1 MGFLRINKLSY
12 NGDKY
17 YYESPFL
24 KNKITIIEGPNGVGK
39 STFFDLLY
47 YGLSGKVE
55 QFNKKSDEKH
65 EQIVF
70 DKNNS
75 VTLDISLNNEN
86 FKLIRK
92 IGSNTIL
99 VFGDEGQNPGLT
111 LNLPINRAKSDDY
124 IFSDWI
130 LDKLNIDVFNLTQG
144 NKTFKINFTDLMR
157 LIYHNQLAD
166 PSPIY
171 KKAENTGYV
180 SDSLTSRKAVFE
192 ILVGKSLLDY
202 YKSLSELKSAQKNK
216 DSARIL
222 CDEYKSFVSEI
233 NDSSEVKNIQFINK
247 ELDDKEQRL
256 LSLISARKDSVKIQP
271 MPEGWIKSI
280 DKNKDRKI
288 SLENRLKSINK
299 HISIIEKELVTIIQ
313 GKAAN
318 QVDIERISKIIL
330 THEQLSLFSPDT
342 CPYCL
347 KDVDRTPHHC
357 VCGNDVDEENYQR
370 YFYSSEEYQEILKS
384 RIKSL
389 DTFDSAINELN
400 IKVARL
406 IKSKDNI
413 EENICTIDKKL
424 LEMMKGLA
432 IEVSEVDLEAI
443 DDKISELREDIS
455 NLNQLLKMELK
466 LEAFDKDLRTKEI
479 DYNKKDSHFKRV
491 EINSSEQLMNRILEF
506 STIYN
511 DLMKNSLKDVR
522 KAEISSDTY
531 LPIINDGIYREA
543 SSKVSVRFLYFIT
556 LLKMSLEFDI
566 PYPKMI
572 LVDTPETVGIDKE
585 NLDIVL
591 SKLHDLETDLDTDF
605 QAIVATGIGKYPNN
619 MKDMVILTLSE
630 DNKLLKKHVI
640 K

>member
-55 QFNKKSDEKH
+55 QFNKNSDEKH

-70 DKNNS
+70 DTNNS
-75 VTLDISLNNEN
+75 VTLDVSLNKEN

-99 VFGDEGQNPGLT
+99 VLGGDNINSDLI
-111 LNLPINRAKSDDY
+111 LNLQINRAKSDDY

-130 LDKLNIDVFNLTQG
+130 LEKLNIDVFSLTQG

-157 LIYHNQLAD
+157 LVYHNQLAD
-166 PSPIY
+166 PTPIY

-180 SDSLTSRKAVFE
+180 SDSLNVRKAVFE
-192 ILVGKSLLDY
+192 ILVGKSLLEY
-202 YKSLSELKSAQKNK
+202 YKSLSELKSAQKDK
-216 DSARIL
+216 DSARAIY
-222 CDEYKSFVSEI
+222 DEYKSFISEI
-233 NDSSEVKNIQFINK
+233 SNRSEIKNINFINK
-247 ELDDKEQRL
+247 ELNDKEKKL
-256 LSLISARKDSVKIQP
+256 IDLVSLRKDLIKILP
-271 MPEGWIKSI
+271 MPEIWLKSI
-280 DKNKDRKI
+280 DKTKNRKI
-288 SLENRLKSINK
+288 SFENKLIKVRRN
-299 HISIIEKELVTIIQ
+299 ISNLEKELVTIIQ
-313 GKAAN
+313 GKASN
-318 QVDIERISKIIL
+318 QIDIERISKIIL
-330 THEQLSLFSPDT
+330 THNQLSLFSPDT

-347 KDVDRTPHHC
+347 KDVEREPNHC
-357 VCGNDVDEENYQR
+357 VCGHEVDEENYQR

-389 DTFDSAINELN
+389 DTFDSAIDELN
-400 IKVARL
+400 EKLLKSSKIKN
-406 IKSKDNI
+406 NI
-413 EENICTIDKKL
+413 ESKISDIDEQL
-424 LEMMKGLA
+424 FEMMKDLS
-432 IEVSEVDLEAI
+432 IEVSDTEI
-443 DDKISELREDIS
+443 DNVEDKISNLREDIS
-455 NLNQLLKMELK
+455 DLNQLLKMELK
-466 LEAFDKDLRTKEI
+466 LEHFNKDLTKKEGL
-479 DYNKKDSHFKRV
+479 YNKKDSKFKII
-491 EINSSEQLMNRILEF
+491 EINSAEQLRNRIKEF
-506 STIYN
+506 SDIYS
-511 DLMKNSLKDVR
+511 DLMQNSLKDVR

-556 LLKMSLEFDI
+556 LLKMSLEYDI
-566 PYPKMI
+566 PYPRII

-591 SKLHDLETDLDTDF
+591 SKLYDLETDLDTDF
-605 QAIVATGIGKYPNN
+605 QAIVATGVGKYPQN
-619 MKDMVILTLSE
+619 MKNMVILQLSE
-630 DNKLLKKHVI
+630 NKKLLKQHKA
-640 K
+640 